1 MLKLITDFYK
11 TNSNNV
17 IDIFKIIIP
26 CLLTYHF
33 TSKNLTAPK
42 KREIKQSQFDLVY
55 LPMYLLMIQYN
66 IEGNKDNIPIFI
78 KKVDKIIY
86 KNYQYVYPKTI
97 NLYENFKTQATAKN
111 PNLFHIS
118 AFIYQI
124 EGDYEKL
131 KLELGY
137 PTNSIL
143 NNYKRLNKMDRFYY
157 ISIFIICGLLIY
169 SVSAIYIYLINGE
182 WSNVLIGMLP
192 IVFGSLVLY
201 TFLYIKK
208 N

>member
-1 MLKLITDFYK
+1 MLNLIINFYK
-11 TNSNNV
+11 TNPSIV
-17 IDIFKIIIP
+17 LDIFKIIIP
-26 CLLTYHF
+26 CLLTYYF

-42 KREIKQSQFDLVY
+42 RREIKQSQFDLVY

-66 IEGNKDNIPIFI
+66 IEANKRNITLFI

-97 NLYENFKTQATAKN
+97 RLYGNFKRQVLTKN
-111 PNLFHIS
+111 PNNYHM
-118 AFIYQI
+118 ATFIYQI
-124 EGDYEKL
+124 EEDYEKL

-143 NNYKRLNKMDRFYY
+143 NNYKRLNKIDKYLY
-157 ISIFIICGLLIY
+157 ITIFIISGLLIY
-169 SVSAIYIYLINGE
+169 SISAIYIYLINGE
-182 WSNVLIGMLP
+182 WGNVLIGMLP
-192 IVFGSLVLY
+192 IIFESLLLY
-201 TFLYIKK
+201 TILFIRK

>member
-1 MLKLITDFYK
+1 MLKLIIDFYRA
-11 TNSNNV
+11 NSNIV
-17 IDIFKIIIP
+17 LDIFKIIIP
-26 CLLTYHF
+26 CLLTYYF

-66 IEGNKDNIPIFI
+66 IEGSKDNVPIFI

-111 PNLFHIS
+111 PNHFHIS

-157 ISIFIICGLLIY
+157 VSIFIICGLLIY

-182 WSNVLIGMLP
+182 WNNVLIGMIP
-192 IVFGSLVLY
+192 IVFESLVLY

>member
-1 MLKLITDFYK
+1 MLKLIIDFYRA
-11 TNSNNV
+11 NSNIV
-17 IDIFKIIIP
+17 LDIFKIIIP
-26 CLLTYHF
+26 CLLTYYF

-66 IEGNKDNIPIFI
+66 IEGSKDNVPIFI

-97 NLYENFKTQATAKN
+97 NLYENFKTQATTKN
-111 PNLFHIS
+111 PNHFHIS

-157 ISIFIICGLLIY
+157 VSIFIICGLLIY
-169 SVSAIYIYLINGE
+169 SISAIYIYLINGE
-182 WSNVLIGMLP
+182 WNNVLIGMIS
-192 IVFGSLVLY
+192 IVFESLALY

>member
-11 TNSNNV
+11 INTNIV

-26 CLLTYHF
+26 CLLTYFF
-33 TSKNLTAPK
+33 TSKNLIAPK
-42 KREIKQSQFDLVY
+42 KREIKQVQFDSVY
-55 LPMYLLMIQYN
+55 LPMYLLMKQYN

-97 NLYENFKTQATAKN
+97 RLYENFKIQVSTKD
-111 PNLFHIS
+111 PNNYHIS
-118 AFIYQI
+118 IFIYQI
-124 EGDYEKL
+124 EADYEKL
-131 KLELGY
+131 KMELGY

-143 NNYKRLNKMDRFYY
+143 NNYNRLNKMDKV
-157 ISIFIICGLLIY
+157 IFISTLLICCLLIY
-169 SVSAIYIYLINGE
+169 SISATYIYIINGD
-182 WSNVLIGMLP
+182 WGSVLLSMIP
-192 IVFGSLVLY
+192 IVICSLILY
-201 TFLYIKK
+201 TILYIKK